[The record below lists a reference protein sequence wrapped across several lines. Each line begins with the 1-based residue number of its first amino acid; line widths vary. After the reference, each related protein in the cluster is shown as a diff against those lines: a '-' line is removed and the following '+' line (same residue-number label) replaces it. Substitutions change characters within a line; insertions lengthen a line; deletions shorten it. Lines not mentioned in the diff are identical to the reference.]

1 MIRTNNLLKLGLAL
15 CFCFLM
21 GGQTYA
27 QKSWK
32 SILSGVANAVVG
44 NSSTTTTATMVGT
57 WKYTGPDCKFESDN
71 LLAKAG
77 GEVASARVEEKVSE
91 IMKKVGFTDGATFV
105 FNSDSTYTSTVKGRT
120 TTGTYSYNADKKHIL
135 MTTRMG
141 FKFNATVSQSV
152 LSPNKMSLLFKADK
166 MMSLVKTFSGALGK
180 TSSNSAVTAANALLK
195 EYDGLD
201 LGFELEKQ
209 E

>member
-1 MIRTNNLLKLGLAL
+1 
-15 CFCFLM
+15 M

-44 NSSTTTTATMVGT
+44 NSSATTTATLVGT

-105 FNSDSTYTSTVKGRT
+105 FNSDSTYTSTVNGRT
-120 TTGTYSYNADKKHIL
+120 TTGTYSYDADKKQIL

>member
-1 MIRTNNLLKLGLAL
+1 
-15 CFCFLM
+15 M

-44 NSSTTTTATMVGT
+44 NSSATTTATLVGT

-91 IMKKVGFTDGATFV
+91 VFQDVLACVGGVGGHFPFFQQRAGGGEEADLRGGAAEVDAECVFFHDSFTPFLRRMHRRIID
-105 FNSDSTYTSTVKGRT
+105 TSIT
-120 TTGTYSYNADKKHIL
+120 
-135 MTTRMG
+135 
-141 FKFNATVSQSV
+141 
-152 LSPNKMSLLFKADK
+152 
-166 MMSLVKTFSGALGK
+166 
-180 TSSNSAVTAANALLK
+180 
-195 EYDGLD
+195 
-201 LGFELEKQ
+201 
-209 E
+209 

>member
-1 MIRTNNLLKLGLAL
+1 MKKTDILLKWGLAL

-27 QKSWK
+27 QDWK
-32 SILSGVANAVVG
+32 SIISGVANAVVG
-44 NSSTTTTATMVGT
+44 NSSSTTAATLTGT

-77 GEVASARVEEKVSE
+77 GEIASAKVEKKMTE
-91 IMKKVGFTDGATFV
+91 IMQKVGFTDGATFV
-105 FNSDSTYTSTVKGRT
+105 FNSDSTYTSTVKGKT
-120 TTGTYSYNADKKHIL
+120 TKGTYSYDASKKQIV
-135 MTTRMG
+135 MKTRMG

-166 MMSLVKTFSGALGK
+166 MMSLVKTMSGALGK
-180 TSSNSAVTAANALLK
+180 ASSNAAVSTANSLLK

-201 LGFELEKQ
+201 LGFALEKQ
-209 E
+209 K